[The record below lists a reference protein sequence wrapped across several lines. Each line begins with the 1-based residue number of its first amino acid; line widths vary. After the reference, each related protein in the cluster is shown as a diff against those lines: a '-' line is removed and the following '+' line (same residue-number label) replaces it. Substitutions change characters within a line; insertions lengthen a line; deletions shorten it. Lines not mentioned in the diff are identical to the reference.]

1 MNRGKL
7 ISIALVCA
15 LITSCASNIDST
27 NKTRLSEYSENEIK
41 QKLIPTVKSRKD
53 VLINFGVPI
62 NTENYNNT
70 KHWDYYSKIVDRHI
84 YLIIPVI
91 NDREQFLAVDF
102 SDEGVVTSY
111 HYSEK

>member
-1 MNRGKL
+1 MNWGKL
-7 ISIALVCA
+7 ISIVLVCA
-15 LITSCASNIDST
+15 LITSCASNVDRT

-41 QKLIPTVKSRKD
+41 QKLIPAVTSRKD
-53 VLINFGVPI
+53 VIINFGVPV

-70 KHWDYYSKIVDRHI
+70 KHWNYYSKIVDRRI

-91 NDREQFLAVDF
+91 NDREQFLAIDF
-102 SDEGVVTSY
+102 SDEGMVTNY